1 MKFKSEFTEE
11 QRKAE
16 SARIKEKYPGIII
29 IITSCIL
36 AYFLFIQQDRLPI
49 IVEKSDKS
57 KVEEIDKKKYLV
69 PADLTCGQFVYVIRK
84 RLKLEA
90 EKAIFLF
97 VNGVIPPTSELLSA
111 VFDEHKDDDGF
122 LYITYSTEN
131 TFGHKE

>member
-16 SARIKEKYPGIII
+16 SARIKEKYP
-29 IITSCIL
+29 
-36 AYFLFIQQDRLPI
+36 DRLPI